1 MPLVHELSELAYGL
15 LLVLQAVVKRYRREA
30 VPPLIDADV
39 AEAAGTLAATL
50 ETASRGIIYEH
61 QAASLPAQRLVA
73 VLRQAVDEAV
83 RDGGRPGQ
91 VEREAA
97 LALRRIE
104 RAAREASR
112 AFGAGPTGYL
122 ELLERLPYPESAAG
136 ADEAVARLPIPPE
149 AGRGTS
155 RLILP

>member
-15 LLVLQAVVKRYRREA
+15 LLALQGVIRRYRREA
-30 VPPLIDADV
+30 VPPLIDVDV

-61 QAASLPAQRLVA
+61 QAASLPAQRLAA
-73 VLRQAVDEAV
+73 VLRQSVDDAL
-83 RDGGRPGQ
+83 RDGRRPGQ
-91 VEREAA
+91 IEREAA

-122 ELLERLPYPESAAG
+122 ELLERLPYPGSAG
-136 ADEAVARLPIPPE
+136 ADEAVVRQPLPPE
-149 AGRGTS
+149 AARGTS